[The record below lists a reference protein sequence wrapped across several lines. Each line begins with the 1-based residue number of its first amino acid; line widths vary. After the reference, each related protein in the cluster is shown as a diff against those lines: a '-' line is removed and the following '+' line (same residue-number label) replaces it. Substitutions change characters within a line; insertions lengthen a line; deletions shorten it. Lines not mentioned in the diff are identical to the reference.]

1 MSHRLN
7 SYKTTLQCHDESHS
21 NSSSSHVQLELY
33 HASGKLR
40 EKSSVLSSRLKAGR
54 VVDEIM
60 STGRVFH
67 TRAAM
72 TGKARSP
79 TVDSRD
85 IGTAKVSEDHDG
97 NRCLDRRHVL
107 DAL

>member
-1 MSHRLN
+1 MWHRLN
-7 SYKTTLQCHDESHS
+7 NYKTTLHCHDESHS
-21 NSSSSHVQLELY
+21 NSSISHVQLELY

-40 EKSSVLSSRLKAGR
+40 EKSSVFSSHLKAGR
-54 VVDEIM
+54 VVDKIT
-60 STGRVFH
+60 STRRAFQ

-85 IGTAKVSEDHDG
+85 IGTAIVSEDHDR
-97 NRCLDRRHVL
+97 NRGLDGMS
-107 DAL
+107 